1 MQSIFLDFFHFE
13 KPSKTLFSIYV
24 GSKHTQL
31 LSYIPYIGG
40 TKGEGEMMESG
51 FISMASRFM

>member
-1 MQSIFLDFFHFE
+1 MQSIFLDFFPFE
-13 KPSKTLFSIYV
+13 KPPKTLCGIYV

-40 TKGEGEMMESG
+40 TVGG
-51 FISMASRFM
+51 AR